1 MSSQPLEVLN
11 PGMVSSVGLTAMA
24 SCAAIRAGLT
34 NPTSTRF
41 IGRDGN
47 YIMGHAVPLEQEWRG
62 MERLAHMAA
71 MAMEEA
77 LGGLHHDDCERIPVV
92 LCVAERARPGRAEG
106 LENELLAR
114 IQELLGVKFARESV
128 VVPHGRVSAA
138 VALLQARKFLYERNA
153 EFVLLA
159 GVDSLLTWPT
169 LQPLLQQDRLLTP
182 TNSNGIMP
190 GEGAAAVLLRKP
202 TDKAQFVC
210 TGLGFA
216 TERAHI
222 DSGEPLRAD
231 GLTQAMKNG
240 LADAGCQLHELDL
253 RIADLGGEQYYF
265 KEAAL
270 ALGRVLRE
278 RKEEFD
284 LWHPAECIGETGAA
298 AGAAC
303 LVVASMASR
312 LKYAPGRGMLL
323 HASADSGERA
333 VIVAFG
339 Q

>member
-1 MSSQPLEVLN
+1 MSSQPLEVFA
-11 PGMVSSVGLTAMA
+11 PGMVSSVGLTATA

-34 NPTSTRF
+34 NPTTTRF

-47 YIMGHAVPLEQEWRG
+47 YIMGHVVPLEQQWRG
-62 MERLAHMAA
+62 MERLAQMAA

-77 LGGLHHDDCERIPVV
+77 LSGLDRDECERIPVV
-92 LCVAERARPGRAEG
+92 LCVAERPRAGRAEG
-106 LENELLAR
+106 LEDQLLAR
-114 IQELLGVKFARESV
+114 IQELLGVQFARESI
-128 VVPHGRVSAA
+128 VVPHGRVAAA
-138 VALLQARKFLYERNA
+138 VGLLQARKFLYERNV
-153 EFVLLA
+153 ELVLLV
-159 GVDSLLTWPT
+159 GVDSLLSWPT
-169 LQPLLQQDRLLTP
+169 LQPLLQQNRLLTP

-202 TDKAQFVC
+202 GARAELVC
-210 TGLGFA
+210 NGLGFA
-216 TERAHI
+216 TEQAHI

-231 GLTQAMKNG
+231 GLTLALRNG
-240 LADAGCQLHELDL
+240 LLDAGCQLHELDF
-253 RIADLGGEQYYF
+253 RITDLGGEQYYF

-284 LWHPAECIGETGAA
+284 LWHPAECIGETGAV

-303 LVVASMASR
+303 LVVAVMASR